1 MSPDHTRQDV
11 KAIDVVIPVFNEE
24 LILPTFY
31 DRISRVPL
39 PLNLIFVD
47 NASSDGSVAFIESL
61 EGVTLIRHDKNE
73 GYGGSLLDGMC
84 RATAD
89 TVVIIDADCEFPPEA
104 IPQLVAALKR
114 HPVVYGSRFLGKA
127 APAMPLLRR
136 VGNGAISQLYN
147 LLFRQNLTD
156 LYTGFKAMRRW
167 TVADLNLTRKG
178 FEHVLE
184 LGVRLAQAGITI
196 HEVPIDYQLRHTG
209 SSKMNHIVETTKFIT
224 LLLKY
229 RFGG

>member
-1 MSPDHTRQDV
+1 MNQDQPRQGMQT
-11 KAIDVVIPVFNEE
+11 IDVVVPVFNEAV
-24 LILPTFY
+24 ILPTFHE
-31 DRISRVPL
+31 RISRVPL
-39 PLNLIFVD
+39 PLHLIFVD

-61 EGVTLIRHDKNE
+61 EGVTLIRHDQNE
-73 GYGGSLLDGMC
+73 GYGGSLLDGMR

-104 IPQLVAALKR
+104 IPSLVAALDR
-114 HPVVYGSRFLGKA
+114 HPVVYGSRFKGA
-127 APAMPLLRR
+127 RPPAMPLLRR
-136 VGNGAISQLYN
+136 IGNGAISQLYN

-156 LYTGFKAMRRW
+156 LYTGFKAMHRQA
-167 TVADLNLTRKG
+167 VADLHLSRKG

-184 LGVRLAQAGITI
+184 LGVRLAQAGIKI
-196 HEVPIDYQLRHTG
+196 HEVPIEYQLRHTG
-209 SSKMNHIVETTKFIT
+209 SSKMNHVAETAKFIT